1 MNTSFR
7 WNRGEHRGR
16 LNGEDLSEKIF
27 SLWTQ
32 ICNDLADGRHNH
44 ARERELFALAK
55 NGNTPARLSALI
67 KAFGVMLMKQEAR
80 SMLRD
85 WLVAE
90 LQKKNQEL
98 KEARELLSRR
108 YQHLDQVVR
117 EAYHPRQLL
126 GQSPPMRRISEIAI
140 QIARRP
146 INTMILGATG
156 TGKEVVAKVIHY
168 TSPRREC
175 DFVAVNCSAIPESLF
190 ESEMFGIEKGVA
202 TGVGQRQG
210 LLETANGG
218 TLFLDELSDMS
229 LANQSKLLRVLQDGE
244 VRRVG
249 GTKTIKVDLLV
260 ISATSQDIEKA
271 IVEKRFRADLY
282 YRLNVA
288 EITMPPLSLRGDDI
302 LILSRHFLNQH
313 TRRLGRP
320 TLDLSPSAQRAL
332 LSYVWPG
339 NVRELNNEMERLA
352 ALAIGSEVVEAD
364 LSARVRIAT
373 AHAAPF
379 AAPDPVARRGT
390 DEMPPLPLPLSH
402 LELDPGSEEGAIA
415 RAERLAVIKAL
426 AQSNGNKTRA
436 AEILGISR
444 EGLRKKLKKMEIA

>member
-1 MNTSFR
+1 MKEEAFPP
-7 WNRGEHRGR
+7 
-16 LNGEDLSEKIF
+16 KILA
-27 SLWTQ
+27 LWTE
-32 ICNDLADGRHNH
+32 ICNGLANGRHDH
-44 ARERELFALAK
+44 ARERELLALARK
-55 NGNTPARLSALI
+55 GDLPEATAALI
-67 KAFGVMLMKQEAR
+67 EAFGVMLVKQEAR

-90 LQKKNQEL
+90 LQKKNRDLE
-98 KEARELLSRR
+98 ETRELLSRR
-108 YQHLDQVVR
+108 YQHLNQVVL

-126 GQSPPMRRISEIAI
+126 GQSLPMRRVSEIAV

-168 TSPRREC
+168 NSPRRER
-175 DFVAVNCSAIPESLF
+175 DFIAVNCSAIPETLF

-210 LLETANGG
+210 LLEAANGG

-249 GTKTIKVDLLV
+249 GTKTIRVDLLV

-271 IVEKRFRADLY
+271 IAEKRFRADLY

-288 EITMPPLSLRGDDI
+288 EITMPPLCLRGDDI

-313 TRRLGRP
+313 TQRLGRP
-320 TLDLSPSAQRAL
+320 MLDLSPSAQQAL
-332 LSYVWPG
+332 LAYEWPG

-352 ALAIGSEVVEAD
+352 ALTIGTEVVEAD
-364 LSARVRIAT
+364 LSARIRARR
-373 AHAAPF
+373 AHAAPAVSAVSTASDMPRQ
-379 AAPDPVARRGT
+379 AAGEIPMPSSSPRADIDPD
-390 DEMPPLPLPLSH
+390 L
-402 LELDPGSEEGAIA
+402 EEGAIA

-444 EGLRKKLKKMEIA
+444 EGLRKKLKRMEIA